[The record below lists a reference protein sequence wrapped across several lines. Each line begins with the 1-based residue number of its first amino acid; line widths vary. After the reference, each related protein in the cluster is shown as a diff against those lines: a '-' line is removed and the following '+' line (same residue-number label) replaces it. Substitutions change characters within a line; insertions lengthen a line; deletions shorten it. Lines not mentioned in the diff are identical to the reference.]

1 VGSSNVETDLLDT
14 AKELM
19 KKAVDHHVAILLP
32 TDVIV
37 APAID
42 FSAAATEVAV
52 DKIPAAQKIADIG
65 PATVAAF
72 TKQLRASKTVFWNGP
87 MGVVEM
93 PQFAAGTEALA
104 NLLTTLD
111 AATVVGGGSTAEVM
125 DSLGLADKVTFVST
139 GGGASME
146 FLGGEAL
153 PGVTALLDKP

>member
-1 VGSSNVETDLLDT
+1 
-14 AKELM
+14 
-19 KKAVDHHVAILLP
+19 
-32 TDVIV
+32 V